1 MNLAAGLKRL
11 VLGPEETQ
19 IPNLKRN
26 DRCWC
31 GSGKKYK
38 ACHQAEDDRKRSA
51 QRAAAAK
58 KPNPSLK
65 RGF

>member
-1 MNLAAGLKRL
+1 MNLAAGLRRL
-11 VLGPEETQ
+11 VLGPEERE

-38 ACHQAEDDRKRSA
+38 LCHQASDDRERSA
-51 QRAAAAK
+51 QRAAAVKQKAG
-58 KPNPSLK
+58 SLK

>member
-11 VLGPEETQ
+11 VLGPEEQ
-19 IPNLKRN
+19 EIPDLKRN

-31 GSGKKYK
+31 GSEKKYK
-38 ACHQAEDDRKRSA
+38 ACHQAADDRKR
-51 QRAAAAK
+51 AAYRIASIKQQAG
-58 KPNPSLK
+58 SLK

>member
-11 VLGPEETQ
+11 MLGPETKP
-19 IPNLKRN
+19 IPNLNRN

-38 ACHQAEDDRKRSA
+38 ICHQSDDDRRRSA
-51 QRAAAAK
+51 ERAATATRRTS
-58 KPNPSLK
+58 SLK

>member
-11 VLGPEETQ
+11 MLGPEERD
-19 IPNLKRN
+19 IPTLKRN

-31 GSGKKYK
+31 NSGKKYK
-38 ACHQAEDDRKRSA
+38 ACHMAADDRKRSA
-51 QRAAAAK
+51 QRAAAATQ
-58 KPNPSLK
+58 PAGSLK

>member
-11 VLGPEETQ
+11 VLGPEEQ
-19 IPNLKRN
+19 EIPNLKRN

-31 GSGKKYK
+31 GSEKKYK
-38 ACHQAEDDRKRSA
+38 ACHQAADDRKRA
-51 QRAAAAK
+51 AHRAASAK
-58 KPNPSLK
+58 QQTGSLK

>member
-11 VLGPEETQ
+11 MLGPEETE
-19 IPNLKRN
+19 IPALKRN

-31 GSGKKYK
+31 GSDKKYK
-38 ACHQAEDDRKRSA
+38 VCHQAADDRKRSA
-51 QRAAAAK
+51 QRASAVKGPAG
-58 KPNPSLK
+58 SLK

>member
-11 VLGPEETQ
+11 VLGPEAKP

-26 DRCWC
+26 DKCWC

-38 ACHQAEDDRKRSA
+38 GCHQEDDDRKRSA
-51 QRAAAAK
+51 QRAAAVKQRAGG
-58 KPNPSLK
+58 LK

>member
-11 VLGPEETQ
+11 VLGPEQRE

-31 GSGKKYK
+31 DSGRKYK
-38 ACHQAEDDRKRSA
+38 ACHQADDDRRRAA
-51 QRAAAAK
+51 QRETLAK
-58 KPNPSLK
+58 QKAGSLV

>member
-11 VLGPEETQ
+11 VLGPEEEK

-31 GSGKKYK
+31 GSEKKYK
-38 ACHQAEDDRKRSA
+38 ACHQAADDRKRA
-51 QRAAAAK
+51 AHRAASSKQQAG
-58 KPNPSLK
+58 SLK

>member
-11 VLGPEETQ
+11 VLGPEERS
-19 IPNLKRN
+19 IPNLNRN

-38 ACHQAEDDRKRSA
+38 MCHQADDDRKRSA
-51 QRAAAAK
+51 QRAAAK
-58 KPNPSLK
+58 TQKTTSLK

>member
-11 VLGPEETQ
+11 VLGPAERP
-19 IPNLKRN
+19 IPDLKRN

-31 GSGKKYK
+31 GSGRKYK
-38 ACHQAEDDRKRSA
+38 VCHQADDDRKRSA
-51 QRAAAAK
+51 QRAAAATQK
-58 KPNPSLK
+58 TASLK

>member
-11 VLGPEETQ
+11 VLGPEEKP

-38 ACHQAEDDRKRSA
+38 ACHQADDDRRRAA
-51 QRAAAAK
+51 QRAAAGK
-58 KPNPSLK
+58 QQTTSLK

>member
-11 VLGPEETQ
+11 MLGPEEKP
-19 IPNLKRN
+19 IPNLNRN

-31 GSGKKYK
+31 NSGKKYK
-38 ACHQAEDDRKRSA
+38 ACHQASDDRKRAA
-51 QRAAAAK
+51 QRSASGK
-58 KPNPSLK
+58 QQGGSLK